1 MRSTKFFFA
10 LLVLLIPMFVFA
22 QTGSVQG
29 TVVDKATGE
38 GIVGANVVVVG
49 TTLGAATDENG
60 SFVIDD
66 VPEGSVQVMVSVI
79 GYANVTR
86 NLSVSSSGVAKI
98 NFQLER
104 ETLELGALEVLASR
118 ATRTTPVAYTN
129 VEKLDIEINLGSR
142 DMPMV
147 LNTTP
152 SVYATEQGGGAG
164 DARVSVRGFNQ
175 RNVAV
180 MINGVPVNDMENG
193 WVYWSNWDGVADA
206 TSSIQM
212 QRGLSAVNLAAPSI
226 GGTMN
231 ILTDPTAL
239 KAGGKFK
246 QEFGSGGFL
255 KTTLNYNSGLIA
267 DKFAVSGT
275 VVRKTAAGVIDK
287 AWTDAW
293 AYYLGASF
301 QVNKNNRIEFYAL
314 GAPQRHG
321 QMRYAQNIAAYDHE
335 YAKEVFDDSIV
346 KMASDSAGTSYD
358 VFSVFPEAG
367 RTYNENWNTVSSS
380 YKGQEY
386 FYMYGDKTVDRH
398 DPDYLNESENYYHK
412 PQVNL
417 NWYLTINEKM
427 RLSTVAYFSGGSGGG
442 TGTFGD
448 LIWEYNGVGTDLPS
462 RIADWDA
469 TIAMNQSTES
479 RKHAV
484 KPAGESVGFL
494 RNSYNRQWTIGAI
507 SKLNFDISDKLKTQ
521 IGIDWR
527 TAEIDHGR
535 EVRDLLGGD
544 YVVNGYYN
552 YYTGFY
558 ENKDTP
564 EFDAKFNDEF
574 DWVMIGDSID
584 YAATYENAKG
594 KKLGDIIDYHNTN
607 TVDWLG
613 FFAQAEYK
621 TNLFSIYAMGGF
633 SMIKY
638 GLVDYFKRADL
649 HPAEYVEATDNGEL
663 MINSDWISA
672 IQIKGGGLYKVT
684 DNMEAFANFGY
695 VEKVPILD
703 NIIDDVEIAL
713 APDPT
718 NEKFISTELGLN
730 FRALSDK
737 LATKVNVYNT
747 NWNDRNLVIPRST
760 GQGSS
765 GDTDLIFLTGLNQY
779 HKGLELE
786 VAYQPIRMLRLDAAM
801 SYGHWIYTDDAE
813 GTYKDIVADTTAK
826 YIYAVKD
833 LMVGDMPQSQYSL
846 TVSLFPIQGFTIAAT
861 MNYYDRFWANW
872 DPISREIKTGEEPDR
887 EQNWQVPSY
896 GKVDLHAKYDLPIHF
911 GNVGFQAYLH
921 VFNALDAIYIQDA
934 VDNSEYNAFAGDGKN
949 HKADDAEVYIGMP
962 RRINFGLNINF

>member
-1 MRSTKFFFA
+1 MRSTRFLCVLLA
-10 LLVLLIPMFVFA
+10 LLLPTLIFA
-22 QTGSVQG
+22 QTGSIQG
-29 TVVDKATGE
+29 RVVDKTAGD
-38 GIVGANVVVVG
+38 GIIGANVVIVG

-60 SFVIDD
+60 SFIIDA
-66 VPEGSVQVMVSVI
+66 VPAGAVQVMVSVI
-79 GYANVTR
+79 GYSKVTR
-86 NLSVSSSGVAKI
+86 DLNVSSTGVTKI
-98 NFQLER
+98 SFQLER

-129 VEKLDIEINLGSR
+129 VEKIEIELSLGSR

-206 TSSIQM
+206 TSSIQL

-246 QEFGSGGFL
+246 QEFGNAGFL
-255 KTTLNYNSGLIA
+255 KSTLSYASGLIN

-275 VVRKTAAGVIDK
+275 VVRKTGDGVIDK

-293 AYYLGASF
+293 AYYLGLSYQA
-301 QVNKNNRIEFYAL
+301 NKNNRFELFAL

-321 QMRYAQNIAAYDHE
+321 QMRYAQNIAAYDSA
-335 YAKEVFDDSIV
+335 YAADVFDKSV
-346 KMASDSAGTSYD
+346 LQMAGDSAGTKYD

-367 RTYNENWNTVSSS
+367 RTYNENWNTVSKD
-380 YKGQEY
+380 YKGKQY
-386 FYMYGDKTVDRH
+386 YYMYGEKEVDRH
-398 DPDYLNESENYYHK
+398 DPNFLNESENYFHK

-417 NWYLTINEKM
+417 NWYLTINDKM

-448 LIWEYNGVGTDLPS
+448 IKWESAGLGTNSPS
-462 RIADWDA
+462 RIADWDQ
-469 TIAMNQSTES
+469 TIAINQDTLN
-479 RKHAV
+479 RKGKL

-494 RNSYNRQWTIGAI
+494 RNSVNRQWTIGAI
-507 SKLNFDISDKLKTQ
+507 SKLNFDISERLKTQ

-527 TAEIDHGR
+527 TAEIMHYR

-544 YVVNGYYN
+544 YAVNGAYVNSKTGADRYYK
-552 YYTGFY
+552 YY
-558 ENKDTP
+558 
-564 EFDAKFNDEF
+564 DEF
-574 DWVMIGDSID
+574 KDATVDANKVGLGGKIG
-584 YAATYENAKG
+584 YN
-594 KKLGDIIDYHNTN
+594 NTN
-607 TVDWLG
+607 TIDWLG
-613 FFAQAEYK
+613 LFGQAEYK
-621 TNLFSIYAMGGF
+621 TNLFSVYGMGGF

-638 GLVDYFKRADL
+638 GLVDHFKK
-649 HPAEYVEATDNGEL
+649 AENYTESYITATDDGEL
-663 MINSDWISA
+663 EIIADWISA
-672 IQIKGGGLYKVT
+672 VQFKTGGLYKIT

-703 NIIDDVEIAL
+703 NIIDDVKIAL

-718 NEKFISTELGLN
+718 NEKFISTEMGLN

-737 LATKVNVYNT
+737 LATKMNLYDT
-747 NWNDRNLVIPRST
+747 RWLDRNLVRAVTT

-779 HKGLELE
+779 HQGFELE
-786 VAYQPIRMLRLDAAM
+786 VAYQPMRLFRLDGAF
-801 SYGHWIYTDDAE
+801 SYGIWKYTDDAD
-813 GTYKDIVADTTAK
+813 GVYKDIENDTT
-826 YIYAVKD
+826 YQYTYAVKD
-833 LMVGDMPQSQYSL
+833 LMVGDMPQSIYAFTISVFPIKGL
-846 TVSLFPIQGFTIAAT
+846 TVAAT

-872 DPISREIKTGEEPDR
+872 DPSSREIKSGVEPDR

-896 GKVDLHAKYDLPIHF
+896 SKIDLHMKYDIPVNLL
-911 GNVGFQAYLH
+911 GLGLQAYVH

-934 VDNSEYNAFAGDGKN
+934 VDNSQYNAFKGDGKN
-949 HKADDAEVYIGMP
+949 HAADDAEVYIGMP

>member
-1 MRSTKFFFA
+1 MRITRMLCVLLA
-10 LLVLLIPMFVFA
+10 LLLPTLIFA
-22 QTGSVQG
+22 QTGSIQG
-29 TVVDKATGE
+29 RVVDMTTGSE
-38 GIVGANVVVVG
+38 IIGANVVVVG
-49 TTLGAATDENG
+49 TTMGAATDENG
-60 SFVIDD
+60 SFIIEA
-66 VPEGSVQVMVSVI
+66 VPAGAVQVMVSVI
-79 GYANVTR
+79 GYSKVIRDLNVSATGVTKI
-86 NLSVSSSGVAKI
+86 SV
-98 NFQLER
+98 QLER
-104 ETLELGALEVLASR
+104 ETLEMGALEVLASR
-118 ATRTTPVAYTN
+118 ANRTTPVAYTN

-164 DARVSVRGFNQ
+164 DARISVRGFNQ

-206 TSSIQM
+206 TSSIQL

-239 KAGGKFK
+239 KAGGRFK

-255 KTTLNYNSGLIA
+255 KSTLSYASGLIN

-275 VVRKTAAGVIDK
+275 VVRKTGEGVIDK

-293 AYYLGASF
+293 AYYLGASY
-301 QVNKNNRIEFYAL
+301 QANKNNRFEFFAL

-335 YAKEVFDDSIV
+335 YAEEVFSDEALAIDDD
-346 KMASDSAGTSYD
+346 ANGTPD
-358 VFSVFPEAG
+358 VFDTFGEAG
-367 RTYNENWNTVSSS
+367 REYNENWNTVSSD
-380 YKGQEY
+380 YKGQQY

-398 DPDYLNESENYYHK
+398 DPNYLNESENYYHK

-417 NWYLTINEKM
+417 NWYLTLSEKM

-448 LIWEYNGVGTDLPS
+448 LMWDYSGPS
-462 RIADWDA
+462 RAVDFDA
-469 TIAMNQSTES
+469 TIAMNQSNET
-479 RKHAV
+479 RKGAA
-484 KPAGESVGFL
+484 KPIGESAGFL

-507 SKLNFDISDKLKTQ
+507 SKLNYDVSKKMKVQFGVDLRK
-521 IGIDWR
+521 
-527 TAEIDHGR
+527 AEIEHGR

-544 YVVNGYYN
+544 YVVNGQLDYYAGT
-552 YYTGFY
+552 YSKFY
-558 ENKDTP
+558 N
-564 EFDAKFNDEF
+564 EFDHVYTD
-574 DWVMIGDSID
+574 GSLD
-584 YAATYENAKG
+584 YDATYANAKD
-594 KKLGDIIDYHNTN
+594 KKLGDIIDYHNHN

-613 FFAQAEYK
+613 FFGQAEYK
-621 TNLFSIYAMGGF
+621 TNLFSIYGMGGY

-638 GLVDYFKRADL
+638 GLVDHFKKAENYT
-649 HPAEYVEATDNGEL
+649 AEYVTATDDGEL
-663 MINSDWISA
+663 QIEADWISA
-672 IQIKGGGLYKVT
+672 IQFKTGGLYKIT

-703 NIIDDVEIAL
+703 NIIDDTEIAL

-730 FRALSDK
+730 FRALADK

-747 NWNDRNLVIPRST
+747 NWKDRNLVIPVST
-760 GQGSS
+760 GMGSS

-779 HKGLELE
+779 HKGFELE
-786 VAYQPIRMLRLDAAM
+786 MAYQPIKMLRLDAAM
-801 SYGHWIYTDDAE
+801 SYGEWIYTDDAE
-813 GTYKDIVADTTAK
+813 GTYKDVVEDTTAK
-826 YIYAVKD
+826 YTYAVKD
-833 LMVGDMPQSQYSL
+833 LMVGDMPQSIYSF
-846 TVSLFPIQGFTIAAT
+846 TVSAFPIKGLVVAAT
-861 MNYYDRFWANW
+861 INYYDRFWANW
-872 DPISREIKTGEEPDR
+872 DPTSREIGADGTADR

-896 GKVDLHAKYDLPIHF
+896 SKIDLHAKYDLPIHI
-911 GNVGFQAYLH
+911 GNVGFQTYLH

-934 VDNSEYNAFAGDGKN
+934 VDNSEYNAFTGDGKN
-949 HKADDAEVYIGMP
+949 HSADDAEVYIGMP